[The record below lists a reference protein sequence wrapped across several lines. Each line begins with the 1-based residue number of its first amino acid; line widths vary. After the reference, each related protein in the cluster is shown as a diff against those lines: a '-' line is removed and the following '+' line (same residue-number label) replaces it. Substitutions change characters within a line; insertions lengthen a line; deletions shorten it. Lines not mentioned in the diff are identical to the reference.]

1 MVEKEWETDEDE
13 LIYHLEAH
21 KNLIGW
27 VMDKLQAAGIPCEGT
42 RGRKPNGDIL
52 YYRAEDEARVK
63 EIVREINAR
72 YNQL

>member
-1 MVEKEWETDEDE
+1 
-13 LIYHLEAH
+13 
-21 KNLIGW
+21 
-27 VMDKLQAAGIPCEGT
+27 MDKLQAAGIPCERT
-42 RGRKPNGDIL
+42 RGHNPNGDIL